1 MDNGFNAIATANN
14 EIRTIIL
21 DGKKYSP
28 VNERILAFR
37 KVHPTGAITATI
49 LDWSKEYCL
58 IKAEASYINQ
68 NGERIILGTGHAL
81 KRRGSSEINWL
92 HFVECCETAAIGR
105 ALGVA
110 GYGIVDSVA
119 SVEEVLATH
128 DNDITPSTTT
138 SSATNAGIA
147 LFATK
152 TQIALIEQ
160 LGCVAEILK
169 EYGVPDLSELTIQQ
183 ASEILTK
190 YNH

>member
-1 MDNGFNAIATANN
+1 MDKGFDSIAMVNS

-37 KVHPTGAITATI
+37 KILPYGTITTTI
-49 LDWSKEYCL
+49 LEWSKEYCL
-58 IKAEASYINQ
+58 IKAEVSYIKQ
-68 NGERIILGTGHAL
+68 NGERIVLGTGHAL
-81 KRRGSSEINWL
+81 KRRGSSKINWL

-110 GYGIVDSVA
+110 GFGIMDSVA
-119 SVEEVLATH
+119 SMEEVLAAYGS
-128 DNDITPSTTT
+128 DGTPSTTT
-138 SSATNAGIA
+138 SSATNTGTA

-152 TQIALIEQ
+152 TQIALIQQ
-160 LGCVAEILK
+160 LGCVAEVLK
-169 EYGVPDLSELTIQQ
+169 EYGVSDLSELTIQQ

-190 YNH
+190 YNY